1 MPGALLWFRF
11 KDSQTLGA
19 RRMSETVTLRP
30 EPLLSL
36 LSAILRADGCG
47 EDEADCVAD
56 HLVSANLC
64 GHDSHGVIRILRY
77 HEWLGNGRIKPRR
90 HLRLVTDL
98 GVMRHYDG
106 GDGLGQCLAR
116 EATREAV
123 GLAQRFGV
131 GLVALRRAGHIGRV
145 GAFAEQSA
153 VEGLISILFTNVAG
167 SRLVAPYGSTRRTSS
182 TAPVTIGVPNPRG
195 DDFILDFA
203 TSMVS
208 EGKALVAARGG
219 KRLPDSALIDAAG
232 ALSSDPGVLYGETL
246 TQGIPDPRR
255 GEGALRAFGE
265 HKGSGLMLA
274 CELLGGALTGNGTN
288 GPSDHPF
295 GNGMLAILIDPK
307 KLDDLELFASEVAEY
322 ISYVRASSPAQGV
335 DRVLVPGDN
344 ERALRAERARI
355 GLPLSVTVREAIFGL
370 AETLDIPV
378 DRAALRA
385 ETPRGN
391 INEQE

>member
-1 MPGALLWFRF
+1 
-11 KDSQTLGA
+11 
-19 RRMSETVTLRP
+19 MSETVALRP
-30 EPLLSL
+30 EPLRSL
-36 LSAILRADGCG
+36 LAAILRADGCD

-56 HLVSANLC
+56 HLVSASLC

-106 GDGLGQCLAR
+106 GDGLGQRLAR
-116 EATREAV
+116 DATREAI
-123 GLAQRFGV
+123 GLAQRYGA
-131 GLVALRRAGHIGRV
+131 GLIALRRAGHIGRV
-145 GAFAEQSA
+145 GTFAEQA
-153 VEGLISILFTNVAG
+153 AAEGLISILFTNVAG
-167 SRLVAPYGSTRRTSS
+167 SRIVAPYGSKRRTSS

-203 TSMVS
+203 TSMIA
-208 EGKALVAARGG
+208 EGKALVAAQGG
-219 KRLPDSALIDAAG
+219 GRLPDNALIDAAG
-232 ALSSDPGVLYGETL
+232 ALSGDPGVLYGETL
-246 TQGIPDPRR
+246 ARGIPDPRQ

-288 GPSDHPF
+288 GPSDHRF
-295 GNGMLAILIDPK
+295 GNGMLAILIDPR
-307 KLDDLELFASEVAEY
+307 KLDDLGLFAPEVAEY
-322 ISYVRASSPAQGV
+322 ISYVRASPPARGV
-335 DRVLVPGDN
+335 DRVLIPGDN
-344 ERALRAERARI
+344 ERALCVERARI
-355 GLPLSVTVREAIFGL
+355 GLPLSVTVSEAIFDL
-370 AETLDIPV
+370 AKTLDIPV

-385 ETPRGN
+385 KTPHGN

>member
-116 EATREAV
+116 EATREAI

-167 SRLVAPYGSTRRTSS
+167 SRLVAPYGSTRRASS